1 MGSAIKYFD
10 QHNIK
15 YLWHNADLIRN
26 QFNDWDFSLE
36 GRLRQSERI
45 GYLSTIDTT
54 VVNLCDFV
62 CPTSATRD
70 RFNRH
75 GKADL
80 IIWMDTID
88 SGRFDDTNSMFEPPT
103 EYDLRIRT
111 YNDAWGEIVAKHII
125 NETRPT
131 LWNNRAPTVQMLGRW
146 QPWHE
151 GHQAL
156 FERLLIRTGQVCIQ
170 IRDCQ
175 GWNDSNPFDVIEV
188 EKNIHRALELQ
199 FYGMYNVM
207 VVPNIIHVGYGRN
220 VGYTIEQETFTDE
233 VHSISATD
241 IRKKLG
247 LK

>member
-1 MGSAIKYFD
+1 M
-10 QHNIK
+10 
-15 YLWHNADLIRN
+15 
-26 QFNDWDFSLE
+26 
-36 GRLRQSERI
+36 
-45 GYLSTIDTT
+45 
-54 VVNLCDFV
+54 
-62 CPTSATRD
+62 
-70 RFNRH
+70 
-75 GKADL
+75 
-80 IIWMDTID
+80 
-88 SGRFDDTNSMFEPPT
+88 
-103 EYDLRIRT
+103 
-111 YNDAWGEIVAKHII
+111 GEIVAKHII